1 MSNDRLGTTIIDA
14 LTLCYVAGSPL
25 LNTLRKVYA
34 HIEFDKFLLYRTVGE
49 KHKHHFDIML
59 GGEKVATCYF
69 DSYSASEEEFYF
81 WLRFENYVLYDY
93 PLMLEVLSL
102 TELIDLSFNNF
113 THLDLA
119 RDFNYNVS
127 GRIRT
132 LMRDSKLKTIING
145 KQVKDRKKAIEGVF
159 GTCEMSLDK
168 DFPKSLTIKQ
178 AKAIKNKSEGM
189 ILGAYNKLNEIEHKS
204 KKNYILKFYNYP
216 KRLHRLEVRLNN
228 VDVRKIAKRRKIKI
242 TEDIIFNREVLD
254 TLYIQALQSL
264 IRFTKGRQKLS
275 WDTLFECNVKY
286 R

>member
-25 LNTLRKVYA
+25 LNTLRSVYA
-34 HIEFDKFLLYRTVGE
+34 HIEFDRFLLYRTAGE

-59 GGEKVATCYF
+59 DGEKVATCYF

-127 GRIRT
+127 GRIRV
-132 LMRDSKLKTIING
+132 LMRDTKLKTIING

-189 ILGAYNKLNEIEHKS
+189 ILGAYNKLNEIGHKS

-242 TEDIIFNREVLD
+242 TEDIIFNRDILD

>member
-1 MSNDRLGTTIIDA
+1 MSNDRLGTTVIDA

-25 LNTLRKVYA
+25 LNTLRGVYA
-34 HIEFDKFLLYRTVGE
+34 HIEFDRFLLYRTVGE

-59 GGEKVATCYF
+59 DGEKVATCYF

-81 WLRFENYVLYDY
+81 WLRFENYVLYDC
-93 PLMLEVLSL
+93 PSMLEVLSL

-189 ILGAYNKLNEIEHKS
+189 ILGAYNKLNEITHKS
-204 KKNYILKFYNYP
+204 KKNYILDFYGYP
-216 KRLHRLEVRLNN
+216 QRLHRLEVRLNN

>member
-1 MSNDRLGTTIIDA
+1 MSNDRLGITVIDA

-25 LNTLRKVYA
+25 LNTLGEVHS
-34 HIEFDKFLLYRTVGE
+34 HIEFDNFIFCRTAS
-49 KHKHHFDIML
+49 KYYKHHFDIML
-59 GGEKVATCYF
+59 HGEKIATCGF
-69 DSYSASEEEFYF
+69 DRYTASEEEFYL
-81 WLRFENYVLYDY
+81 WLRCENHILYDNK
-93 PLMLEVLSL
+93 LMLEIVRL
-102 TELIDLSFNNF
+102 TELIDISFNNI
-113 THLDLA
+113 TRLDLA

-127 GRIRT
+127 GRIRAM
-132 LMRDSKLKTIING
+132 MRDIKLKTIING
-145 KQVKDRKKAIEGVF
+145 KQVKDRKKAIEGMF
-159 GTCEMSLDK
+159 GTCEISLDK

-189 ILGAYNKLNEIEHKS
+189 ILGAYNKLNEIVHKS
-204 KKNYILKFYNYP
+204 KKNYILDFYGYP
-216 KRLHRLEVRLNN
+216 QRLHRLEVRLNN